1 MADKRKSG
9 TVALSS
15 LSALDAYLSTQPD
28 LLMEPPENTFRAQDY
43 ARRVGMTVDGAVRKL
58 NRDYSAGKL
67 ERFAVRSHNSSPI
80 YYYRLK

>member
-1 MADKRKSG
+1 
-9 TVALSS
+9 
-15 LSALDAYLSTQPD
+15 
-28 LLMEPPENTFRAQDY
+28 MEPPENTFRAQDY